1 MNAIP
6 GPVLSRQRS
15 PRKTV
20 LAAAAKGRP
29 MLRCTKRTAASS
41 KIAMLTSIIE
51 ELTGQ
56 LHERVK
62 ENGLSHPSVLAV
74 SQELDTYIVQY
85 QILLGEKKRAAR
97 SGR

>member
-6 GPVLSRQRS
+6 GPVLSRQQS
-15 PRKTV
+15 PCKTV
-20 LAAAAKGRP
+20 LAAAAKGKP
-29 MLRCTKRTAASS
+29 MLPCTRRTAASS
-41 KIAMLTSIIE
+41 TIAVLAGIID
-51 ELTGQ
+51 ELTGK